1 MKNNLEK
8 KPWWNY
14 LSHDLR
20 ELLTESYILL
30 KKVKK
35 WNQVFHDYSFVVFP
49 AAKAYEGFLK
59 TLFLEMGFIN
69 KNDYYGKRFRIGKAL
84 NPSLDPEIRE
94 KESVYDRIVE
104 YCGGKSLSDELW
116 DTWKRCRNLL
126 FHWFPKEKN
135 AIDYGEAKERFAKVI
150 NAIDMAYGE
159 CELPN
164 DKETKKV

>member
-8 KPWWNY
+8 RVWWTY

-30 KKVKK
+30 KKVKS

-59 TLFLEMGFIN
+59 TLFLEMGFIGE
-69 KNDYYGKRFRIGKAL
+69 KDYYGKRFRIGKAL

-94 KESVYDRIVE
+94 KESVYDRIVA
-104 YCGGKSLSDELW
+104 YCGGKKLSDELW

-135 AIDYGEAKERFAKVI
+135 AIDYEEAKERFEKII

-159 CELPN
+159 CEIPN
-164 DKETKKV
+164 DKKLKKV